1 MAMGLTLK
9 TLLVKLF
16 TFSAKGIQNKGLNI
30 YLSSMISSKEVIWT
44 LKLLLKSVKVQEFIS
59 ANKTSKNSG
68 LLLLGQIQMVN

>member
-1 MAMGLTLK
+1 MGLTLK